1 MARRRR
7 QLAGGDGAP
16 GADEAARPMPGRAG
30 AACLGILAALGWFGI
45 LWWVTSRPSPDYA
58 TAPLCFLTSEN
69 VALLA
74 SPRNEP
80 MALPLE
86 RRAAAEGRYEH
97 RLALRLPGYRGP
109 LGRLGPSQVV
119 RDADLK
125 SGELR
130 SLDLYLEAEAGRDGG
145 WQGEV
150 PLGIVGGQLRLPGGP
165 TLQAVA
171 PDRVRRGRPLEFR
184 PVSGTT
190 NGANAGELVLET
202 RQGRTLYLRGV
213 VRTMGPGS
221 AEAGVAPLG
230 RLVVALGPQPGQPAT
245 TTNLFYPDGRC
256 TYPLA
261 TLPPPARRTL
271 LARLHQVPDGAVIW
285 RLVAGGLAVGL
296 GFAGL
301 AWACGRTG
309 PGRALPAGASVA
321 ALALGLALPATVLM
335 PPFQGPD
342 EVRHAISYVRLTESR
357 ELLDGVLG
365 LIRSSHYDTVKYRP
379 DLKLTA
385 ATLEQPDVFAVN
397 LLALDPKLI
406 DQFFQD
412 YNRRSPAVAVWWRF
426 WSRVLPESSVGTLLL
441 RVRTVQ
447 VLLGA
452 MLLGLGAFVASSGR
466 FPGVPVWLLLAPLL
480 VGTLPPVLACISNYS
495 TVVGCAGLL
504 AGVLVRQAWRY
515 ETDSWWVGAWLGF
528 ALGLALHV
536 SLNGL
541 AFLPGAALWL
551 VHRPWLRWMGAEETE
566 PRMAR
571 VQVGR
576 WWFAAMLG
584 FAVTRVFGTRLFNAE
599 LVGQASSHLG
609 TGWLGSFVAE
619 PVSLWTLVCVVLG
632 GLEWAA
638 CGGGGDRARRT
649 AGEFIARA
657 SWLAWPALILL
668 VGTALLHLVRPAP
681 HLVDQESP
689 WRHYPGLVSSG
700 CPLWRVAEL
709 GEVPPVTPPR
719 GEGVLAVLRVLWA
732 NLNPWPADFL
742 LVRSFWAA
750 LIGGEVRVPGW
761 MVPLGAS
768 VAFLGLVQGLVVLG
782 SAGSA
787 RRTAQFLCG
796 LIAFLATL
804 VIQCLGY
811 WPRNF
816 GGRYATPLFLV
827 GISMVAL
834 GWAPLLDTIARRRP
848 LPLALGV
855 LALVLL
861 THGAWAWALG
871 ERFF

>member
-1 MARRRR
+1 MRRRR
-7 QLAGGDGAP
+7 QIAGGDGAS
-16 GADEAARPMPGRAG
+16 GAAGAARPALDRAG
-30 AACLGILAALGWFGI
+30 AACLGLLAAFGWFGI
-45 LWWVTSRPSPDYA
+45 LWWVTSRPSPDHA

-69 VALLA
+69 GALLA
-74 SPRNEP
+74 NPRNEP

-109 LGRLGPSQVV
+109 VGRLGPSQVV

-130 SLDLYLEAEAGRDGG
+130 SLDLYLEAEAGRDAG

-165 TLQAVA
+165 TLQAVT
-171 PDRVRRGRPLEFR
+171 PDRVRRGHPLEFR

-190 NGANAGELVLET
+190 NGAEAGELILET

-221 AEAGVAPLG
+221 AEARVAPLG
-230 RLVVALGPQPGQPAT
+230 RLVVALGAQPGQPDA

-261 TLPPPARRTL
+261 ARPPPARRTL
-271 LARLHQVPDGAVIW
+271 LARLHQAPDGAVTW
-285 RLVAGGLAVGL
+285 RLGVAGLAVGL

-309 PGRALPAGASVA
+309 PGRALLAGASVA
-321 ALALGLALPATVLM
+321 ALALGLALPATVLI

-342 EVRHAISYVRLTESR
+342 EVRHAISYARLTESR
-357 ELLDGVLG
+357 ELLDRVLG

-397 LLALDPKLI
+397 LLALDPKQI
-406 DQFFQD
+406 DQFIPD
-412 YNRRSPAVAVWWRF
+412 YNRRSPVVAVWWRF
-426 WSRVLPESSVGTLLL
+426 WSRVLPESPVGTLLL
-441 RVRTVQ
+441 QVRTVQ

-452 MLLGLGAFVASSGR
+452 ILLGLGAFVASSGR
-466 FPGVPVWLLLAPLL
+466 NPGVSVWLLLAPLL
-480 VGTLPPVLACISNYS
+480 LGTLPPLLACISNYS

-504 AGVLVRQAWRY
+504 AGVLVRQALRY
-515 ETDSWWVGAWLGF
+515 ETDTWWVGAWLGF

-541 AFLPGAALWL
+541 AFLPGVALWL
-551 VHRPWLRWMGAEETE
+551 VHRPWLRWMAVEEVE

-571 VQVGR
+571 AQVGR

-584 FAVTRVFGTRLFNAE
+584 FAVTRVFGTRLFNAD
-599 LVGQASSHLG
+599 LVGQAGPHLG
-609 TGWLGSFVAE
+609 TGWAGSLVVE

-638 CGGGGDRARRT
+638 CGRGGSRARRT
-649 AGEFIARA
+649 GGACVARA

-668 VGTALLHLVRPAP
+668 VGTALFHLVHPAP

-700 CPLWRVAEL
+700 CPLWLVAEL
-709 GEVPPVTPPR
+709 GEVPPVTPTR

-732 NLNPWPADFL
+732 NLTPWPADFL
-742 LVRSFWAA
+742 LVRSFWGSV
-750 LIGGEVRVPGW
+750 LGGEVRVPGW

-768 VAFLGLVQGLVVLG
+768 MAFLGLVQGLVVLG

-787 RRTAQFLCG
+787 RRTAQIVCG
-796 LIAFLATL
+796 SVAFLATL
-804 VIQCLGY
+804 VTQCVGY

-827 GISMVAL
+827 GISVVAL
-834 GWAPLLDTIARRRP
+834 GWAPLLDAISKRRTFP
-848 LPLALGV
+848 LGV
-855 LALVLL
+855 GMLTLLLA
-861 THGAWAWALG
+861 THGAWVWALG